1 MTGLNAHK
9 VSMDANRVCRG
20 AQRRML
26 GGFLESVGADIH
38 IAPAAVP
45 EAVRQVVRAEED
57 HWLKQMGK
65 MSMPSSRQ
73 AAVLDAVRQEAAAWA
88 RDMMKPGAIR
98 GWQVHRLTQMARLAA
113 ARVRSNIPE
122 RCFRQRRG
130 SATENDAE
138 IISECAAAG
147 FTALVSENVNS
158 ILHVPLNAWADRTR
172 RESPDLLPH
181 GFRILGSDEFIAA
194 WIGEQDNP
202 DDACRHV
209 ADVAIGLS
217 LPDISDGLDTDI
229 KAINGFLANLA
240 SRGAEMRRTADLTRA
255 SVRSERILEKRFR
268 AVRMRLPAGS
278 RETERVRMQRM
289 EKAAKSEGWTP

>member
-38 IAPAAVP
+38 IAPAAAP
-45 EAVRQVVRAEED
+45 EAVRQVVRAEEE
-57 HWLKQMGK
+57 HWLKQMSG
-65 MSMPSSRQ
+65 MPMPRSRQ

-88 RDMMKPGAIR
+88 RDMMKPGAAR
-98 GWQVHRLTQMARLAA
+98 GWRVHRLTQMARLAA
-113 ARVRSNIPE
+113 ARVRSNIPD

-147 FTALVSENVNS
+147 FTTLVSENVNS

-172 RESPDLLPH
+172 RESPDLLPQ

-194 WIGEQDNP
+194 WIAEQDNP

-217 LPDISDGLDTDI
+217 LPDVSDGLDADI

-240 SRGAEMRRTADLTRA
+240 SRGAEMHRTADLTRA
-255 SVRSERILEKRFR
+255 SVRAERMLEKRFR
-268 AVRMRLPAGS
+268 AVRRRLPVDS
-278 RETERVRMQRM
+278 REIERTRMRRM
-289 EKAAKSEGWTP
+289 EKAAELEGWTP